1 MSLIDYFKSFFNR
14 TYTLPQSCSG
24 CVAHRMHIEDLQ
36 NLLKSE
42 RESYAS
48 LLAMIVPATSRSSS
62 SDQEKITEADLKPL
76 RSNLSMAQLRRQA
89 EQREREQHP
98 NANKEYWER
107 VQADYDKAGKLP
119 TVEVN
124 G

>member
-1 MSLIDYFKSFFNR
+1 LLEWFKSLFVH
-14 TYTLPQSCSG
+14 TYTLPQSCAG

-48 LLAMIVPATSRSSS
+48 LLAMVVPGARQTPA
-62 SDQEKITEADLKPL
+62 QTEQPDAEMKPL
-76 RSNLSMAQLRRQA
+76 RNNLSISQLRRLA
-89 EQREREQHP
+89 EQKERETHP

>member
-1 MSLIDYFKSFFNR
+1 MIAWFKSLFNP
-14 TYTLPQSCSG
+14 TYTLPQSCPG
-24 CVAHRMHIEDLQ
+24 CAAHRMHIEDLQ

-48 LLAMIVPATSRSSS
+48 LLAMVVPATNRNNVSPEVRN
-62 SDQEKITEADLKPL
+62 EAELKPL
-76 RSNLSMAQLRRQA
+76 RNNLSISQLRRMA
-89 EQREREQHP
+89 EQHERETHP

-107 VQADYDKAGKLP
+107 VQADYNKAGKLP

>member
-48 LLAMIVPATSRSSS
+48 LLAMIVPTTNRSIAQPESGS
-62 SDQEKITEADLKPL
+62 EAELKPL

>member
-1 MSLIDYFKSFFNR
+1 LLEWFKSLFVR
-14 TYTLPQSCSG
+14 TYTLPQSCAG

-48 LLAMIVPATSRSSS
+48 LLAMVVPATNRSQASTE
-62 SDQEKITEADLKPL
+62 DQATEGGMKPL
-76 RSNLSMAQLRRQA
+76 RNNLSISQLRRLA
-89 EQREREQHP
+89 EQKERETHP

>member
-1 MSLIDYFKSFFNR
+1 MAR
-14 TYTLPQSCSG
+14 Q
-24 CVAHRMHIEDLQ
+24 AHIEDLQ

-48 LLAMIVPATSRSSS
+48 LLAIVVPTSRS
-62 SDQEKITEADLKPL
+62 QPTEQVTEAELKPL
-76 RSNLSMAQLRRQA
+76 RNNLSISQLRRIA

>member
-1 MSLIDYFKSFFNR
+1 MIDWLKSLFVH
-14 TYTLPQSCSG
+14 TYTLPQSCPG
-24 CVAHRMHIEDLQ
+24 CAAHRMHIEDLQ

-42 RESYAS
+42 RDSYAS
-48 LLAMIVPATSRSSS
+48 LLAITLPTNRS
-62 SDQEKITEADLKPL
+62 KPTEEQVGEAELKPL
-76 RSNLSMAQLRRQA
+76 RNNLSISQLRKIA
-89 EQREREQHP
+89 EQRERELHP

>member
-1 MSLIDYFKSFFNR
+1 MLEWFKSLFVH
-14 TYTLPQSCSG
+14 TYTLPQSCAG

-48 LLAMIVPATSRSSS
+48 LLAMVVPATNRSNIQPAEQP
-62 SDQEKITEADLKPL
+62 DAEMKPL
-76 RSNLSMAQLRRQA
+76 RNNLSISQLRRMA
-89 EQREREQHP
+89 EQHEREQHP

>member
-1 MSLIDYFKSFFNR
+1 MWFIDYIKGLFNP
-14 TYTLPQSCSG
+14 TYTLPQPCAGCS
-24 CVAHRMHIEDLQ
+24 ARQAHIEDLQ

-48 LLAMIVPATSRSSS
+48 LLAIVVPTSRSA
-62 SDQEKITEADLKPL
+62 QQTEQPEAEMKPL
-76 RSNLSMAQLRRQA
+76 RNNLSISQLRRMA
-89 EQREREQHP
+89 EQHEREKHP